1 MRAVR
6 RRTAAAALAL
16 AAAAVLA
23 GCGSDGG
30 GNGGDG
36 SAAGTAC
43 DGVVRTGDAE
53 ALLDE
58 GAKASYRL
66 DRQLDAAQQPGLQ
79 LLDCSVEAAK
89 GLGLTVRLT
98 GSETPAGGLRAP
110 APPAGEPVY
119 ALGLGDRGGATR
131 WGADLTFRCDGRYLR
146 AGAKALYFTVQ
157 AGPTPPGGDG
167 GQAASPRWTPQAWA
181 RLAAATAERAA
192 RGPLG
197 CTAAVGWPTGD
208 PVLTPASPTG
218 GATAG
223 PSGTPA

>member
-1 MRAVR
+1 MRAA
-6 RRTAAAALAL
+6 RRTAPAALAL
-16 AAAAVLA
+16 AAAVGLT

-30 GNGGDG
+30 GGGP
-36 SAAGTAC
+36 AAGTAC
-43 DGVVRTGDAE
+43 DGIVRTGDAE

-58 GAKASYRL
+58 GARASYRL

-79 LLDCSVEAAK
+79 LLACSVEATE

-110 APPAGEPVY
+110 APPAGEPVF
-119 ALGLGDRGGATR
+119 ALGLGDRGEATR
-131 WGADLTFRCDGRYLR
+131 WGADLTFRCDGSHLR
-146 AGAKALYFTVQ
+146 AGGKALYFTVQ
-157 AGPTPPGGDG
+157 AGPTPPAGGG

-197 CTAAVGWPTGD
+197 CTAPVGRPTGD
-208 PVLTPASPTG
+208 PVLTPAGPTDG
-218 GATAG
+218 GAAS
-223 PSGTPA
+223 PSGTGA